1 MFRAIGFLII
11 LWGLSHFF
19 TNSFQAL
26 DGAASQ
32 TLQAV
37 EAAAIVSKIEME
49 KIYSTLV
56 IALCVF
62 SLSFHADT
70 LAIYMCVLVETFEE
84 SNIDDTCQ
92 KNVDRKNNISIR
104 IFI

>member
-1 MFRAIGFLII
+1 MA
-11 LWGLSHFF
+11 
-19 TNSFQAL
+19 
-26 DGAASQ
+26 
-32 TLQAV
+32 
-37 EAAAIVSKIEME
+37 KIEME

-70 LAIYMCVLVETFEE
+70 FQLAIYTCVLVETFEE
-84 SNIDDTCQ
+84 SNIDDTFQ
-92 KNVDRKNNISIR
+92 NNADTKNNISIR